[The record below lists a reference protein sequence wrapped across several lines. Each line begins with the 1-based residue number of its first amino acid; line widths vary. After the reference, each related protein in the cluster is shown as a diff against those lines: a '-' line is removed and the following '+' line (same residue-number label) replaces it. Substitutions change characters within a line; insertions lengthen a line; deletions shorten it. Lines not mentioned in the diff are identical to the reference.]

1 MNDIIFAGD
10 AQDRGAEAF
19 GTYILCPDMNCVVEA
34 GGRTL
39 RVASGEV
46 AVVPRG
52 IDRTG
57 GRGRAVVIKNALSG
71 LKEACVI
78 GGIGARDVSEA
89 CSAAV
94 RYRALGNDA
103 VIKSLGHLIV
113 ALVGTYCGGNTLS
126 PAVKSV
132 LAEIERGLS
141 DPLFS
146 LEGAIRALPLNYDYV
161 RKLFRREVGA
171 TPLEYLTS
179 ARMERAAAIIAS
191 GVQNRYSNY
200 TVAQIAEM
208 CGYSEPLYF
217 SRVFKNYYGLSPS
230 QYIERARRGR

>member
-1 MNDIIFAGD
+1 M
-10 AQDRGAEAF
+10 
-19 GTYILCPDMNCVVEA
+19 
-34 GGRTL
+34 
-39 RVASGEV
+39 
-46 AVVPRG
+46 
-52 IDRTG
+52 
-57 GRGRAVVIKNALSG
+57 
-71 LKEACVI
+71 
-78 GGIGARDVSEA
+78 
-89 CSAAV
+89 
-94 RYRALGNDA
+94 
-103 VIKSLGHLIV
+103 
-113 ALVGTYCGGNTLS
+113 
-126 PAVKSV
+126 

-179 ARMERAAAIIAS
+179 ARMERAAAIILS

>member
-1 MNDIIFAGD
+1 MNVKVSPARKVQPPLGVTHDQLF
-10 AQDRGAEAF
+10 
-19 GTYILCPDMNCVVEA
+19 
-34 GGRTL
+34 
-39 RVASGEV
+39 V
-46 AVVPRG
+46 AVVNFTK
-52 IDRTG
+52 RT
-57 GRGRAVVIKNALSG
+57 
-71 LKEACVI
+71 
-78 GGIGARDVSEA
+78 
-89 CSAAV
+89 AA
-94 RYRALGNDA
+94 
-103 VIKSLGHLIV
+103 
-113 ALVGTYCGGNTLS
+113 GTYCGGNALS

-179 ARMERAAAIIAS
+179 ARMERAAAIILS

-208 CGYSEPLYF
+208 CGYLEPLYF